1 MIDLIVEKP
10 TSDLASES
18 MPRQPA
24 PPVLRAAIS
33 SAVIM
38 VGLVVLFSISG
49 FPPGLRDILFALY
62 ITAFVMYMLLRTG
75 QFAERVNLRLS
86 GPKPTYSQQK
96 LRSALQRDRIHPLD
110 EPRFIKGLDA
120 SSQMTPSE
128 RVIGI
133 TYNGLA
139 KAYPLSYLSIHEIVN
154 DDIGDTPIAVT
165 WSPVCYAPRAF
176 LTGQTSSS
184 QRVVFGNSGKM
195 LLNSSVY
202 YDRETESLWLQFL
215 GQAISGSRI
224 GENLTQIPACNTT
237 WEAWFNAYPETYVM
251 EKEESDRQDIFE
263 TYYASSRPGIFKQ
276 KPRDYSWAA
285 KDIVLGLTV
294 NNESRAYPLPLLN
307 RELIVQQE
315 LWRKPVLIALES
327 PSLTVVAFDRLL
339 DGRVLSF
346 TIEKSNSETTDLE
359 NDLIKRENVSSEITN
374 EWPNY
379 QALFIRDRQTNSLWR
394 AISGHCEA
402 GELVGKQLQPI
413 PSSLGFWFAWSRFY
427 PMGEVMLPQ
436 AATDVNQ
443 TLES

>member
-1 MIDLIVEKP
+1 MEKQ
-10 TSDLASES
+10 TSDLASERV
-18 MPRQPA
+18 PGQPA
-24 PPVLRAAIS
+24 SPVLRAAIS

-38 VGLVVLFSISG
+38 IGLVVLFSISG
-49 FPPGLRDILFALY
+49 FPPDLRDILFALY

-75 QFAERVNLRLS
+75 QFAERVHVRLP

-96 LRSALQRDRIHPLD
+96 LRAALQRDRIHPLD
-110 EPRFIKGLDA
+110 EPKFIKGLDA

-154 DDIGDTPIAVT
+154 DDIGGTPIAVT
-165 WSPVCYAPRAF
+165 WSPVCYSPRAF
-176 LTGQTSSS
+176 LAGETNSS
-184 QRVVFGNSGKM
+184 QRVEFGNSGKM
-195 LLNSSVY
+195 ILNSSVY

-224 GENLTQIPACNTT
+224 GETLTQIPAFNTT
-237 WEAWFNAYPETYVM
+237 WEAWFNGHPETYVM

-263 TYYASSRPGIFKQ
+263 TYYTSNRPGIFKQ
-276 KPRDYSWAA
+276 KPRDHSWAA

-307 RELIVQQE
+307 RELVVQQD
-315 LWRKPVLIALES
+315 LWRKPVLIALET

-346 TIEKSNSETTDLE
+346 TIETSNNETDDVE
-359 NDLIKRENVSSEITN
+359 NDQVKRENVSNEIT
-374 EWPNY
+374 EGRPDY
-379 QALFIRDRQTNSLWR
+379 QALFMRDRQTNSLWR

-413 PSSLGFWFAWSRFY
+413 PSSL
-427 PMGEVMLPQ
+427 
-436 AATDVNQ
+436 
-443 TLES
+443 